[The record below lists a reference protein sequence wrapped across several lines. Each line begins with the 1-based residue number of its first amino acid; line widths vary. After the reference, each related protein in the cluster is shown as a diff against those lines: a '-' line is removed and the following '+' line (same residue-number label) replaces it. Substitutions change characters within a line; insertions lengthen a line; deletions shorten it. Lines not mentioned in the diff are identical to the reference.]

1 MIPLGFLP
9 YAIATGNTFI
19 LKPSEQDPL
28 TSQRIMQLID
38 AIEEIPA
45 GVVNLVHGAREAVS
59 AILEHPGI
67 NGISFV
73 GSAATARF
81 VAERAAANG
90 KRVQALGG
98 AKNSMLIMPD
108 ADRQV
113 MVSGVMS
120 SAFGAAGQRCLAGS
134 VAVLVGTREEQD
146 ASLKAIV
153 EGASRLRVGPGLEA
167 GTDVCPVVSPASRQ
181 RLETEISE
189 AVAAGANLALDGR
202 TDPGPGGTF
211 LGPTILENLPEES
224 RWLREELFG
233 PVLCVHRE
241 PDLESAIEWSN
252 GSRYGNSAVMFT
264 TSGANARAFRYGIQA
279 GMLGINIGVAAPI
292 AWFPFAGFKDSFD
305 GDLHAN
311 GHDAFEF
318 YTRKKVVTSRW

>member
-1 MIPLGFLP
+1 
-9 YAIATGNTFI
+9 
-19 LKPSEQDPL
+19 
-28 TSQRIMQLID
+28 
-38 AIEEIPA
+38 
-45 GVVNLVHGAREAVS
+45 VVNLVHGARDAVT

-67 NGISFV
+67 NAISFV

-108 ADRQV
+108 ADREV
-113 MVSGVMS
+113 MVNGVMG

-134 VAVLVGTREEQD
+134 VVVLVGTREEQD
-146 ASLKAIV
+146 SSLQAIV
-153 EGASRLRVGPGLEA
+153 DRARALKVGPGLDPE
-167 GTDVCPVVSPASRQ
+167 TDVCPVVSPASRQ
-181 RLETEISE
+181 RLETEIAD
-189 AVAAGANLALDGR
+189 AVEAGAQVVLDGR
-202 TDPGPGGTF
+202 TDPGPGGSF
-211 LGPTILENLPEES
+211 IGPTILENLPEES

-233 PVLCVHRE
+233 PVLCVHRV
-241 PDLESAIEWSN
+241 PDLEAAIEWSN
-252 GSRYGNSAVMFT
+252 RSRYGNSAVMFT
-264 TSGANARAFRYGIQA
+264 TSGGNARAFRYGIQA